1 MRVPSRPV
9 QTIPNHPQSGA
20 RTPRA
25 RLPPPEPLPRFSYPP
40 AVPIPRSAALLAVL
54 ALPACIEPPPALPPD
69 AISQS
74 GDAATPSQVAW
85 DGMSP
90 ADLYT
95 PGEIRGFEIQ
105 QGGRL
110 IARSW
115 GRYVGPTP
123 EGHRFE
129 TRTELLLPGRPP
141 ARAEGLLVLDER
153 GALVR
158 GHERSDAAELRFTR
172 DGKLLRLTDGERE
185 DEILYEPERHD
196 TAFMAHS
203 AIFHEELMLGLR
215 RLAEGEMSWRIVSLS
230 GGPPVE
236 WEAKLTR
243 APKRTGELA
252 VLRTNL
258 GEEITIAGGRLVR
271 SKVTASALSI
281 EPMSGEVAWPTW
293 TLAGPPRLTYAP
305 PPDAP
310 FGLRELEL
318 PGRPGEPALAGELVI
333 PRGITTPAPAVLW
346 IAGTGREDRH
356 GFAGPPPVDLGGHEI
371 TDALARA
378 GLVVLRFDE
387 RGQGKSEAGPLTFS
401 GQLEDVRRAFATLV
415 TQPEVDPDRVLLVAH
430 GEGGLRALALASAEG
445 EAIAGV
451 ALLASPGRP
460 YAQVLLHQGE
470 AALVDVPPELRDKA
484 REQQRRMVEDLG
496 KGKIPLELSDHAD
509 WLREALALDPTRMV
523 SRVAGPMLLAQGVRD
538 FEVDPD
544 ADLGALHKAAKAR
557 GKDRPV
563 VVRRYDGLDH
573 LFKPEPDRST
583 PARYREPGRAVDP
596 SFLADLT
603 TWAVETTKPRRRK
616 PSR

>member
-1 MRVPSRPV
+1 M
-9 QTIPNHPQSGA
+9 
-20 RTPRA
+20 
-25 RLPPPEPLPRFSYPP
+25 
-40 AVPIPRSAALLAVL
+40 LATL

-74 GDAATPSQVAW
+74 GDAAAPSQVAW
-85 DGMSP
+85 EGMGP
-90 ADLYT
+90 GDLYAV
-95 PGEIRGFEIQ
+95 GEIRGFEMQ

-110 IARSW
+110 IGRSW

-141 ARAEGLLVLDER
+141 ARAEGLLVLDDR

-172 DGKLLRLTDGERE
+172 DGKVLRLTDGERE
-185 DEILYEPERHD
+185 DELLYEPERRD

-215 RLAEGEMSWRIVSLS
+215 RLAEGEMTWRVVSLS

-236 WEAKLTR
+236 WEAKLAR
-243 APKRTGELA
+243 APKQAGELA

-258 GEEITIAGGRLVR
+258 GEEITIEGGRLLR
-271 SKVTASALSI
+271 SKVSASALSV
-281 EPMSGEVAWPTW
+281 EQMAGEITWPTW
-293 TLAGPPRLTYAP
+293 TIVGPPRLTYSP
-305 PPDAP
+305 PTDGA
-310 FGLRELEL
+310 FTLRELEL
-318 PGRPGEPALAGELVI
+318 PGPAGEPALFGELVL
-333 PRGITTPAPAVLW
+333 PKRLTTPAPAVLF

-470 AALVDVPPELRDKA
+470 ASLADVPPELREQA
-484 REQQRRMVEDLG
+484 REQQHRMVEDLR
-496 KGKIPLELSDHAD
+496 KGKIPLELSDHAE
-509 WLREALALDPTRMV
+509 WLREALALEPARMV
-523 SRVAGPMLLAQGVRD
+523 SRVAGPMLLAQGDRD
-538 FEVDPD
+538 FEVDPNV
-544 ADLGALHKAAKAR
+544 DLTALHAAAKAR
-557 GKDRPV
+557 GKERPV
-563 VVRRYDGLDH
+563 VLRRYEGLDH
-573 LFKPEPDRST
+573 LFKPEQGRST

-603 TWAVETTKPRRRK
+603 TWAVETTKPRKRK
-616 PSR
+616 PGR